1 MRIGILNTDTLKTE
15 FDTKYGQYPAM
26 FRNVLLQA
34 DPNIQIHSYE
44 VQFGDYP
51 ATLDEC
57 DAYLITGSKVSAFDD
72 IPWVNELK
80 IFVRSLHQHQKKL
93 IGICFGHQL
102 IAEAL
107 GGKVERS
114 NGGWHVG
121 VHGATLK
128 KNTILFGSSHQEFN
142 LIYNHQDQVLKIPR
156 ESILLAS
163 CKNCPVAMLAI
174 DDHILSFQGHV
185 EFDVAYA
192 KDLLEMRR
200 SILGED
206 TYLKASD
213 SLKEKTENAK
223 VTDWILKF
231 LQKD

>member
-1 MRIGILNTDTLKTE
+1 MKVGILNTDTLKTE

-26 FRNVLLQA
+26 FKNVLLQA
-34 DPNIQIHSYE
+34 DPNLQIHSYE
-44 VQFGDYP
+44 VQSGDYP
-51 ATLDEC
+51 TALDEC

-206 TYLKASD
+206 RYLKASD

-231 LQKD
+231 LKKD